1 MGQRPEQT
9 THQRRYTN
17 GKQAYEKMLY
27 MMSPGKGKLK
37 WGTTT
42 HLFEWQK
49 SGILT
54 TSNAGENVE
63 E

>member
-37 WGTTT
+37 
-42 HLFEWQK
+42 
-49 SGILT
+49 
-54 TSNAGENVE
+54 
-63 E
+63 